1 MGLNRSVFVEAPL
14 LQPLTTSVRWQS
26 TRVETLVWC
35 AQVIRPMYSN
45 PPRHGAAIV
54 ATILGD
60 PRLYEQWKV
69 ELKGMADRIITM
81 REKLHQALVDQ
92 GAPGDWSFILKQIG
106 MFSFTGLTKVDCSD
120 GNRLRTQ
127 STVWLN
133 VHMASAEVGCCCL
146 VVLAMLEHIAFKFGR

>member
-1 MGLNRSVFVEAPL
+1 M

-106 MFSFTGLTKVDCSD
+106 MFSFTGLTKVDRSD
-120 GNRLRTQ
+120 RM
-127 STVWLN
+127 STDPIK
-133 VHMASAEVGCCCL
+133 HMAECITWFMQRLKLLLGGACNAWAV
-146 VVLAMLEHIAFKFGR
+146 AFKI

>member
-1 MGLNRSVFVEAPL
+1 
-14 LQPLTTSVRWQS
+14 
-26 TRVETLVWC
+26 
-35 AQVIRPMYSN
+35 MYSN

-60 PRLYEQWKV
+60 QKLYEQWKV

-106 MFSFTGLTKVDCSD
+106 MFSFTGLTKVRSCPTI
-120 GNRLRTQ
+120 GLA
-127 STVWLN
+127 V
-133 VHMASAEVGCCCL
+133 
-146 VVLAMLEHIAFKFGR
+146 VVLG